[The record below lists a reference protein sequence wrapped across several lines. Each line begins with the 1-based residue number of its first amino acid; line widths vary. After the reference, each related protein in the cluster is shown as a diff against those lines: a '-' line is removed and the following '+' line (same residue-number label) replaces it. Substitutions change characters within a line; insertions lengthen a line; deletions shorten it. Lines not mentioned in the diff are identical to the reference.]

1 MARTGISVRRRQP
14 WSPKPSDA
22 RFSRRTPDSLL
33 ARINTRRDVD
43 VTNGCKSSLWAPRI
57 LHNKARKLKRDN
69 PRRAQLLSLLLKVA
83 ETAVAVPAAKE
94 LANTFA
100 SEACLNSV
108 CEPET
113 AVLFPK
119 HSSVL

>member
-1 MARTGISVRRRQP
+1 MLELPYSQNPVLMLELKP
-14 WSPKPSDA
+14 WTACSPAS
-22 RFSRRTPDSLL
+22 TP
-33 ARINTRRDVD
+33 RRDVD